1 MGQFKEFLCLMFGT
15 LIYGLVVS
23 IMNINNNIQQV
34 GGAKIWVLIF
44 KKKENEIVIIYI
56 IFIFI

>member
-34 GGAKIWVLIF
+34 GGAKIWVLAL
-44 KKKENEIVIIYI
+44 KKEYEIVIIYM

>member
-34 GGAKIWVLIF
+34 GGAKIWVLVL
-44 KKKENEIVIIYI
+44 KRKNMKLS
-56 IFIFI
+56 

>member
-23 IMNINNNIQQV
+23 IMNIDNNIQQV
-34 GGAKIWVLIF
+34 GGAKIWVLVF
-44 KKKENEIVIIYI
+44 KRKNMKLS
-56 IFIFI
+56 